1 MIRLA
6 ACALLLSASVLAAA
20 PVPKE
25 LLKEFKTEGLWEM
38 VSIDAFGRALK
49 HKEGLHWSFDDKG
62 FMTSSAGPGT
72 AAIKSSLQF
81 TFHPEERT
89 VEYRTVNGT
98 RICPGLFKMEGDT
111 LVICCNLKANGERP
125 KIIGSSTENYVWTMK
140 RVKGAK

>member
-1 MIRLA
+1 MSRLA
-6 ACALLLSASVLAAA
+6 ACALLLSASALGAA

-25 LLKEFKTEGLWEM
+25 LLKDFKTEGMWEM
-38 VSIDAFGRALK
+38 VSIDAYGRLLK

-72 AAIKSSLQF
+72 PAIKSSLQF
-81 TFHPEERT
+81 TFHPGERT
-89 VEYRTVNGT
+89 VEYRTVTGT
-98 RICPGLFKMEGDT
+98 RICPGLFKLEGDT

-125 KIIGSSTENYVWTMK
+125 KAIGTGAENYVWTMK